1 MSCKNRLH
9 NFGSSL
15 QAMWED
21 AKTGSRWVV
30 VKRCYFPSDLPEA
43 VAHPC
48 APESSEV
55 VCFLMHVILTVLLL
69 FFYLLSSIRRLS

>member
-9 NFGSSL
+9 KFGSSL

-55 VCFLMHVILTVLLL
+55 IFFHMHVFVDCCLTLLL
-69 FFYLLSSIRRLS
+69 SVV